1 MHQNMAL
8 RLNGLTKS
16 FGVNRVLRGIDLSIA
31 AGEVT
36 VLMGA
41 NGAGKSTLV
50 KIIGGVHGADGG
62 SMILDG
68 QPFAP
73 KSPAEALR
81 AGVVVVHQNIND
93 GVIPDLD
100 VATNLMLDRLAA
112 GEEPIFFS
120 ARKARLAARKIAE
133 LMGLEFNLS
142 APVRDLS
149 LADRQMVAIARAM
162 AHAPRLLI
170 LDEPTSSLS
179 HAEARRLFALIDR
192 LREQGV
198 AVLYIS
204 HRMSDIRRLAD
215 RIVSLRDGAIAGMFE
230 SKPLDYEGAVTAML
244 GHGMTEADI
253 RSPESGDVML
263 AAADMRIVP
272 GARPFNVQF
281 RCNEVVAIT
290 GLVGVGKTAF
300 AEILFGLRRPD
311 AGHLTL
317 GGARYAPSSPGAAIE
332 QGVFLLAKDRSVNSV
347 VPGFNIFQ
355 NMTLPFL
362 TRHSQG
368 SVMRRSAERATA
380 EAQIRSLRIVC
391 QGDRDAIGTL
401 SGGNQ
406 QKVMVAR
413 WLSQPS
419 RVLMLDEPFQ
429 GVDIAA
435 RRDIGAKLRQTAGD
449 RATIVFCA
457 ELDEALEIADRI
469 LVMSDHTLVGEHF
482 NHNID
487 IDLLLAEVAGQMPAR
502 AATARGK

>member
-1 MHQNMAL
+1 MQKNVAL
-8 RLNGLTKS
+8 RLTGLTKS
-16 FGVNRVLRGIDLSIA
+16 FGANRVLRGIDLGIV

-62 SMILDG
+62 SMELAG
-68 QPFAP
+68 QAFDP

-81 AGVVVVHQNIND
+81 AGIVTVHQNIND

-112 GEEPIFFS
+112 GEEPVFFS
-120 ARKARLAARKIAE
+120 ARKARAAARKTAE
-133 LMGLEFNLS
+133 LMGLELNLS
-142 APVRDLS
+142 AMVRDLS

-162 AHAPRLLI
+162 AHQPRLLI

-192 LREQGV
+192 LRAQGV
-198 AVLYIS
+198 AILYIS

-215 RIVSLRDGAIAGMFE
+215 RIVSLRDGAIVGVFE
-230 SKPLDYEGAVTAML
+230 SQPLDYEGAVTAML
-244 GHGMTEADI
+244 GHGMTEAAI
-253 RSPESGDVML
+253 HSPKPGPTML
-263 AAADMRIVP
+263 VLEDLQIAI
-272 GARPFNVQF
+272 GARPMNAAF

-290 GLVGVGKTAF
+290 GLVGVGKTVL
-300 AEILFGLRRPD
+300 AEILFGLRRPQSGCIKLD
-311 AGHLTL
+311 GKPYSPAS
-317 GGARYAPSSPGAAIE
+317 PSAAIDD
-332 QGVFLLAKDRSVNSV
+332 GVFLSAKDRSVNSV

-362 TRHSQG
+362 ARHTQA
-368 SVMRRSAERATA
+368 SVLRRGAERQTA
-380 EAQIRSLRIVC
+380 EAQIRSLGIVC
-391 QGDRDAIGTL
+391 QSDRDPIGTL

-406 QKVMVAR
+406 QKVVVGR

-419 RVLMLDEPFQ
+419 RVLILDEPFQ

-435 RRDIGAKLRQTAGD
+435 RRDIGTKLRQTASD

-457 ELDEALEIADRI
+457 ELDEALEVADRI

-487 IDLLLAEVAGQMPAR
+487 IDRLLAEVAGQATTHAR
-502 AATARGK
+502 AASAE

>member
-8 RLNGLTKS
+8 RLYGLTKS
-16 FGVNRVLRGIDLSIA
+16 FGVNRVLRGIDLNIA

-50 KIIGGVHGADGG
+50 KIVGGVHGADGG
-62 SMILDG
+62 RMELAG

-81 AGVVVVHQNIND
+81 AGVVIVHQNIND
-93 GVIPDLD
+93 GIIPDLD

-112 GEEPIFFS
+112 GEEPVLFS
-120 ARKARLAARKIAE
+120 ARKARIAARKIAE

-142 APVRDLS
+142 AMVRDLS

-179 HAEARRLFALIDR
+179 HAEARRLFTLIDR
-192 LREQGV
+192 LRAQGV
-198 AVLYIS
+198 AILYIS

-215 RIVSLRDGAIAGMFE
+215 RIVSLRDGAIAGMFDGQ
-230 SKPLDYEGAVTAML
+230 PLDYEGAVTAML
-244 GHGMTEADI
+244 GHGMTEAAI
-253 RSPESGDVML
+253 QSPKAGRAML
-263 AAADMRIVP
+263 ALQDLQIIP
-272 GARPFNVQF
+272 GARPINAAFH
-281 RCNEVVAIT
+281 CNEVVAIT
-290 GLVGVGKTAF
+290 GLVGVGKTAL
-300 AEILFGLRRPD
+300 AEILFGLRR
-311 AGHLTL
+311 AQSGSATL
-317 GGARYAPSSPGAAIE
+317 GGKPYAPTSPGAAIR
-332 QGVFLLAKDRSVNSV
+332 QGVFLSAKDRSVNSV

-368 SVMRRSAERATA
+368 SIMRRSAERATA
-380 EAQIRSLRIVC
+380 ETQIRSLGIVC
-391 QGDRDAIGTL
+391 QSERDTIGTL

-406 QKVMVAR
+406 QKVMVGR
-413 WLSQPS
+413 WLSQAS
-419 RVLMLDEPFQ
+419 RILMLDEPFQ

-457 ELDEALEIADRI
+457 ELDEALEVADRI
-469 LVMSDHTLVGEHF
+469 LVMSDHTFVGEHF

-487 IDLLLAEVAGQMPAR
+487 IDLLLAEVAGQTPSRTKISAQ
-502 AATARGK
+502 